1 MAARFEHDR
10 YQVKQLIRPMVNLYE
25 VRALHGGSDQ
35 PGELVAFVRQKR
47 MALKEDLRAFADES
61 ETEEVFRIKQR
72 SVMDVSGR
80 SDVTAPDGTRIGTL
94 AKAFG
99 ASLLRSTWRVFGP
112 DDAELFTAQEKSAS
126 VALGRRAAQL
136 VPYVDML
143 PIPYHFTFTRDG
155 AEIGVLRRI
164 YGVRDQYELSL
175 AGDPDRTVDRRLAIA
190 LAIALDALQSR

>member
-72 SVMDVSGR
+72 SV
-80 SDVTAPDGTRIGTL
+80 P
-94 AKAFG
+94 
-99 ASLLRSTWRVFGP
+99 
-112 DDAELFTAQEKSAS
+112 
-126 VALGRRAAQL
+126 RRA
-136 VPYVDML
+136 
-143 PIPYHFTFTRDG
+143 
-155 AEIGVLRRI
+155 
-164 YGVRDQYELSL
+164 
-175 AGDPDRTVDRRLAIA
+175 
-190 LAIALDALQSR
+190 SR